1 MNGAGQAPAHLLRTG
16 VMRLQA
22 EVLVVRGDIAE
33 SRHRVRCVAVDA
45 AGTTAAATLDAERVT
60 SFRSAAKPF
69 QLLPFVERGHAD
81 RLGFGEPELAIM
93 AASHS
98 GSREHLALVRTLL
111 ARTGLDA
118 SALACG
124 YHDPMDAES
133 LEDVRRDPSLRGPL
147 YNNCSG
153 KHAGMLAFAQA
164 EGWPVAGYER
174 REHPLQQLLLRTV
187 ADCCGVR
194 PESVTLGIDGCSVP
208 VFGLPL
214 VSMARGYAR
223 IAEAWTRGGDL
234 RARTLQRIARAMT
247 AHPVLVE
254 GRARLATDVMGATA
268 GRVLAK
274 SGAEGLLLLAD
285 SAHGLGIAI
294 KCEDGAMRAL
304 GPATVEALLALGT
317 LRPDEGEALAAHHRP
332 PVHDA
337 AGHVVGRLEAAVT
350 AGAARD
356 VPA

>member
-1 MNGAGQAPAHLLRTG
+1 
-16 VMRLQA
+16 MRLQA
-22 EVLVVRGDIAE
+22 EVLVLRGDIAE
-33 SRHRVRCVAVDA
+33 SRHQVRCVAVDG
-45 AGTTAAATLDAERVT
+45 AGAVAAATPDADRVT

-81 RLGFGEPELAIM
+81 RLGFGERELAIM

-98 GSREHLALVRTLL
+98 GSREHVALVRALL
-111 ARTGLDA
+111 ARIGLDA
-118 SALACG
+118 SHLACG

-133 LEDVRRDPSLRGPL
+133 LEDVRRDPSQKGPL

-153 KHAGMLAFAQA
+153 KHAGMLAFALA

-174 REHPLQQLLLRTV
+174 RDHPLQQLLLRTV
-187 ADCCGVR
+187 AECCGVR
-194 PESVTLGIDGCSVP
+194 PESVALGIDGCSVP

-214 VSMARGYAR
+214 ANMARGYAR
-223 IAEAWTRGGDL
+223 IAEAWVRGGDL
-234 RARTLQRIARAMT
+234 RARTLQRIAQAMT
-247 AHPVLVE
+247 THPVLVE
-254 GRARLATDVMGATA
+254 GHGRLATDVMRATA

-285 SAHGLGIAI
+285 SGQGLGIAI

-304 GPATVEALLALGT
+304 GPATVEALLVLGT
-317 LRPDEGEALAAHHRP
+317 LRPGEAEAFAEHRRP

-350 AGAARD
+350 ARAARD